1 MNRTKKILIVTL
13 LIALVAA
20 LFAGCTQKP
29 AEKIAIRIGALKG
42 PTALGM
48 LQLMQK
54 AEAKTTANQYDFTLA
69 GAPEEISAKMIA
81 GELDIAAIPANLA
94 AVLYNKT
101 EGKVKMAAI
110 NTLGVLFILEN
121 GNTVHSVEDLR
132 GKTIYATGQASTP
145 EYALNY
151 ILTSNGLIPGQDV
164 QIVYKSEHA
173 EVAALL
179 AEGQIDLALL
189 PQPFVTTVQQKSEA
203 VRIALDMTKEWEA
216 VAPEGGSL
224 VMGCLAVRTEFYQA
238 NQKAVDAFLAEYAA
252 SVDYTNE
259 NVDAAAALSAQY
271 NVIPE
276 AVAKAAIPFCNIVY
290 IDGDEMVTKAG
301 NCLQVLFA
309 ADAKSVGGKL
319 PGNELYIK

>member
-1 MNRTKKILIVTL
+1 MNQAKKILSVTL

-20 LFAGCTQKP
+20 LFGGCVQKP

-81 GELDIAAIPANLA
+81 GELDLAAIPANLA

-101 EGKVKMAAI
+101 EGMVKMAAI
-110 NTLGVLFILEN
+110 NTLGVLFLLEN
-121 GNTVHSVEDLR
+121 GDSVHSVEDLR

-151 ILTSNGLIPGQDV
+151 ILTSNGLIPGEDV

-189 PQPFVTTVQQKSEA
+189 PQPFVTTVQQKSET

-216 VAPEGGSL
+216 VAPQGGSL

-238 NQKAVDAFLAEYAA
+238 HQKAVDAFLTEYKA
-252 SVDYTNE
+252 SVAYSNE

-290 IDGDEMVTKAG
+290 IDGDEMVTKADH
-301 NCLQVLFA
+301 CLQVLFA

-319 PGNELYIK
+319 PGRDLYIK